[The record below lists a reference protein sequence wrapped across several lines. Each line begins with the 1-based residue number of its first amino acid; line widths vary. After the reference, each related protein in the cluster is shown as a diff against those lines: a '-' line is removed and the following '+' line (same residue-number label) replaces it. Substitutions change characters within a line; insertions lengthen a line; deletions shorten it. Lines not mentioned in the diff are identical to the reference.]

1 MAVEIPQKLG
11 RKGEGK
17 DNTIVRAGNRP
28 RRLHRPRANRKSE
41 MRTAERNMESD
52 LNQEFEAIYGRKNTA
67 KIRAER
73 RGEGASNSAS
83 RRPAESAEA
92 AARDPEIGN
101 AKFKAGN
108 ARCGIQEGGMKSDFK
123 SGLWPDNGRKNRARD
138 GAEGEGGG
146 DTIVRVAAAEAAG
159 KRLGKPGN
167 GVRREMRM
175 QRCYGV
181 YECLWPEEQD
191 PKTEE
196 QKPGSPDPGGPEE
209 EAGKAREWAVKPGCP
224 NNWTRSVPK
233 GTRGVPEGTRGQ
245 AMTFGKSADA
255 ERSPSGAEIRNRPC
269 SLWVCTP
276 NTLIEW
282 NGKGMSAEPT
292 INGSYVVGT
301 RYPRTRTYSESDKI
315 TFEPKWAREPGE
327 SGPAEA
333 AEAAGEG
340 AHKEHRKEG
349 LGTAE
354 HPEMPTK

>member
-1 MAVEIPQKLG
+1 MAVRIPPKLG

-17 DNTIVRAGNRP
+17 EHPIVQAGDRPNRQ
-28 RRLHRPRANRKSE
+28 RRPHGTRKSE
-41 MRTAERNMESD
+41 V
-52 LNQEFEAIYGRKNTA
+52 
-67 KIRAER
+67 
-73 RGEGASNSAS
+73 
-83 RRPAESAEA
+83 
-92 AARDPEIGN
+92 
-101 AKFKAGN
+101 
-108 ARCGIQEGGMKSDFK
+108 
-123 SGLWPDNGRKNRARD
+123 RD
-138 GAEGEGGG
+138 GDKKKGSRILTKSFRPEMSGK
-146 DTIVRVAAAEAAG
+146 INRKVARKEEEWA
-159 KRLGKPGN
+159 
-167 GVRREMRM
+167 
-175 QRCYGV
+175 
-181 YECLWPEEQD
+181 EEQD

-196 QKPGSPDPGGPEE
+196 QKPSSPDPGGPEK

-224 NNWTRSVPK
+224 NKWTRSVPV

-276 NTLIEW
+276 NTLTEW

-327 SGPAEA
+327 SGLAEA

-340 AHKEHRKEG
+340 AHKEHREEG

>member
-1 MAVEIPQKLG
+1 MEPETAQ
-11 RKGEGK
+11 KGEG
-17 DNTIVRAGNRP
+17 R
-28 RRLHRPRANRKSE
+28 
-41 MRTAERNMESD
+41 
-52 LNQEFEAIYGRKNTA
+52 
-67 KIRAER
+67 
-73 RGEGASNSAS
+73 EGA
-83 RRPAESAEA
+83 
-92 AARDPEIGN
+92 
-101 AKFKAGN
+101 
-108 ARCGIQEGGMKSDFK
+108 
-123 SGLWPDNGRKNRARD
+123 
-138 GAEGEGGG
+138 
-146 DTIVRVAAAEAAG
+146 IVRVGGGRSGRKAPR
-159 KRLGKPGN
+159 KTRK
-167 GVRREMRM
+167 
-175 QRCYGV
+175 QR
-181 YECLWPEEQD
+181 PQEQD

-196 QKPGSPDPGGPEE
+196 QKPSSPDPGGPEE
-209 EAGKAREWAVKPGCP
+209 EGGKAREWAVKPGWP
-224 NNWTRSVPK
+224 NKWTRSVPE

-276 NTLIEW
+276 NTLTEW